1 MSEERTRLGP
11 RFARLL
17 VAGGLSNLGDGVRS
31 AALPLVAAGL
41 TRDPLAFSTV
51 AIAGTLPWLVLSL
64 PAGVIVDRV
73 ERRRLMVGAN
83 VVRALLLAGLG
94 LALVADRGSV
104 ALLALVALGL
114 GSCEV
119 LFDNAAQTLLPSL
132 VDPAAL
138 ERANGRLSSAEI
150 VTNQFAG
157 PPLGGALFAFAVALP
172 VLVDAGLLAAAAV
185 LVAGLPRGSVP
196 APPPA
201 SAGGSDAAAPVTRGF
216 VADLREGVAWLARHR
231 LLRTLALLLAVLNG
245 TGAMGMAVFALYAT
259 GEGSILGLGPLGFS
273 LLMTAGSAG
282 ALAASLVA
290 DRLVECMG
298 RARALWASLV
308 AFVVAPLGFAIAG
321 GVALVVV
328 ASILTAGMGV
338 VWNVITVSLRQTV
351 IPDRLLGRVNSA
363 YRFLGWGAMP
373 IGAAIGGAVARVG
386 GLRAPWWLA
395 AALTAAALPFAAGVV
410 RGDVIEAARRETA
423 D

>member
-1 MSEERTRLGP
+1 MTDGPVRLGP
-11 RFARLL
+11 RFVRLL

-31 AALPLVAAGL
+31 AALPLIAAGL

-83 VVRALLLAGLG
+83 AVRALLLAGLG
-94 LALVADRGSV
+94 LALFADRGSV

-114 GSCEV
+114 GTCEV

-157 PPLGGALFAFAVALP
+157 PPLGGALFALAVALP
-172 VLVDAGLLAAAAV
+172 VLVDAGLLAAAAM
-185 LVAGLPRGSVP
+185 LVAGLPRGSAR
-196 APPPA
+196 APGTAPMPGHG
-201 SAGGSDAAAPVTRGF
+201 AGDARGF
-216 VADLREGVAWLARHR
+216 LSDLREGVTWLARHR
-231 LLRTLALLLAVLNG
+231 LLRTLAVLLAVLNG

-259 GEGSILGLGPLGFS
+259 GEGSVLGLGPLGFS

-282 ALAASLVA
+282 ALLASLVA
-290 DRLVECMG
+290 DRLVERVG
-298 RARALWASLV
+298 RARSLWASLMG
-308 AFVVAPLGFAIAG
+308 FVLAPLGFAVAD
-321 GVALVVV
+321 GVVLVVV

-338 VWNVITVSLRQTV
+338 VWNVITVSLRQAV

-373 IGAAIGGAVARVG
+373 IGAAVGGAVARVG

-395 AALTAAALPFAAGVV
+395 AGLTAAALPFAARVV
-410 RGDVIEAARRETA
+410 RGDVIDAARRGA
-423 D
+423 AA